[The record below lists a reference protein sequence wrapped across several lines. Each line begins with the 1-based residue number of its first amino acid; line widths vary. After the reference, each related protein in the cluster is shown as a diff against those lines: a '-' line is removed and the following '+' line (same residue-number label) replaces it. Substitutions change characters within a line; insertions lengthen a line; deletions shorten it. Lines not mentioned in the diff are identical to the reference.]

1 MRKFLF
7 FCSFAFTINSY
18 AQNCPSH
25 LLNNDTTVFVICS
38 NETVDLTNIIQTR
51 GLTIQWDISNPTVAI
66 LGVYRLTVDS
76 SGCRDTVF
84 VTVRQDIKTWL
95 GTASDNWHDPL
106 NWTGNSV
113 PNDKTH
119 VIINNSTLFPCVIRD
134 NDATAASIQVE
145 EGANYS
151 VMANKNLAITAQCE
165 KLPPLMEMG
174 SNTIIINTPT
184 AQLIQFID
192 SSTIV
197 FNGTTPQLQNL
208 ESGIIIL
215 CGIAPN
221 APFGFLRKIIS
232 KQTTGS
238 TTTLITSETTL
249 TETFKELHLDY
260 RKVYSDNDTLQR
272 TTTAV
277 PFTISIPQIILHDED
292 GNTNTTSDQIKFD
305 GSLQVTPDFRFHID
319 ISNFRLNSASI
330 EAGFENILTNSIT
343 VGSNVSNITKE
354 KVIYSK
360 PLALWYIPGTILII
374 VPTLEVRIGAVA
386 SLNVGMSASNTNT
399 NRVVS
404 YLKYE
409 NHDWSVGYNGTMQNQ
424 FNFSGING
432 SAEAQF
438 YVEPSIAFKLYGSNW
453 AKGSIDVDAY
463 LKITGQLF
471 PTQSCELTAGISASA
486 EANLGF
492 FGNDYPI
499 ASYPDIFDFSQIL
512 YTCPVTEM
520 PSVSTTSVTGVTS
533 SSASSGGN
541 VTSDGGGTVTARGVC
556 WSTSPNPTTANNKS
570 TDGSGTGSFTS
581 SITGLSPSTLY
592 YVRAY
597 ATNGAGTA
605 YGNSVSF
612 NTPQAPA
619 QLPTVSTTSITGV
632 TSSSASSGGNVTS
645 DGGGTVTSRGVC
657 WSTSPNPTTA
667 NNKTTDGSGTGS
679 FTSSITGLS
688 PSTLYYVRAY
698 AANGAG
704 TAYGNSVSFNTPQAP
719 AQLPTVSTTSITG
732 VTSSS
737 ASSGGNVTSDGGA
750 TVTSR
755 GVCWNTSPNP
765 TTANSKTTN
774 GSGTGSFT
782 SSITGLSPSTLY
794 YVRAYATNSAG
805 TAYGNSLNFTSG
817 SAAPIPITPTDAC
830 TSPPIMQVNTVYQ
843 VNINVANYTLG
854 APISGQSAGGASIR
868 GFWVAVSVPVGYYA
882 TSVVIYDV
890 SSNFNPVVGLKS
902 NCSFDYYP
910 NTSTGSDY
918 ANALGN
924 GGSETFGTGLTG
936 PDASNDGIY
945 HIRIYHYTGSE
956 TPTISFKI
964 KVQ

>member
-1 MRKFLF
+1 MRKLLF
-7 FCSFAFTINSY
+7 FCSFVFTINTY
-18 AQNCPSH
+18 AQNCPSQ
-25 LLNNDTTVFVICS
+25 LFNNDTTVFVLCS

-51 GLTIQWDISNPTVAI
+51 GLTIQWDISNPTAAI

-95 GTASDNWHDPL
+95 GTTSDNWHDPL

-119 VIINNSTLFPCVIRD
+119 VIINKSTLFPCVIRD

-145 EGANYS
+145 EGADYS
-151 VMANKNLAITAQCE
+151 VMANKNLAIKAQCE

-174 SNTIIINTPT
+174 SNTVIINSPT

-197 FNGTTPQLQNL
+197 FNGTTAQLQNL
-208 ESGIIIL
+208 ASGNIVV
-215 CGIAPN
+215 CDIAPN
-221 APFGFLRKIIS
+221 APFGFLRKIVS
-232 KQTTGS
+232 KQTIGS
-238 TTTLITSETTL
+238 ITTLITSETTL

-260 RKVYSDNDTLQR
+260 RKVYSNNDTLQR
-272 TTTAV
+272 TTSAV
-277 PFTISIPQIILHDED
+277 PFTISIPQIILYDED

-305 GSLQVTPDFRFHID
+305 GSLQVTPDFRFQVD
-319 ISNFRLNSASI
+319 ISNFHLISATI
-330 EAGFENILTNSIT
+330 EGGFENILTNSIT
-343 VGSNVSNITKE
+343 AGSNVGNITVE
-354 KVIYSK
+354 KTIYSK
-360 PLALWYIPGTILII
+360 PLALWFIPGTFLII
-374 VPTLEVRIGAVA
+374 VPTLEVKIGAAA
-386 SLNVGMSASNTNT
+386 SINVGMSASNTNT
-399 NRVVS
+399 NRIVS

-409 NHDWSVGYNGTMQNQ
+409 NNNWSTGYNRTMQNQ

-438 YVEPSIAFKLYGSNW
+438 YVEPSIDFKLFGSDW
-453 AKGSIDVDAY
+453 AKGSLSVDAY
-463 LKITGQLF
+463 LKIAGQLF
-471 PTQSCELTAGISASA
+471 PTQTCELRAGLSGDA
-486 EANLGF
+486 EVNLGF
-492 FGNDYPI
+492 FGTEYPI
-499 ASYPDIFDFSQIL
+499 ASYEIFDFSQPL
-512 YTCPVTEM
+512 YTCPITQSPTVT
-520 PSVSTTSVTGVTS
+520 TTSITNVSS
-533 SSASSGGN
+533 SSATSGGN

-556 WSTSPNPTTANNKS
+556 WSTSPNPTTANNK
-570 TDGSGTGSFTS
+570 TNDGSGTGSFTS

-605 YGNSVSF
+605 YGNSVSL
-612 NTPQAPA
+612 TTQQAPA
-619 QLPTVSTTSITGV
+619 QLPTVSTTSIT
-632 TSSSASSGGNVTS
+632 
-645 DGGGTVTSRGVC
+645 
-657 WSTSPNPTTA
+657 
-667 NNKTTDGSGTGS
+667 
-679 FTSSITGLS
+679 
-688 PSTLYYVRAY
+688 
-698 AANGAG
+698 
-704 TAYGNSVSFNTPQAP
+704 SVA
-719 AQLPTVSTTSITG
+719 
-732 VTSSS
+732 SSS

-750 TVTSR
+750 TVTARGVCWNTSQNPTTANSKTTNGSGIGSFTSSITGLSPSTFYYVRAYATNSAGTAYGNSVSFTTQQAPAQLPTVSTTSITSVSSSSAMSGGNVTSDGGATVTAR

-805 TAYGNSLNFTSG
+805 TAYGNSLSFTSG

-854 APISGQSAGGASIR
+854 APISGQSSGGANIR
-868 GFWVAVSVPVGYYA
+868 GFWVAVSIPVGYYA
-882 TSVVIYDV
+882 TSVLIYDV

-902 NCSFDYYP
+902 NCAFAYYP
-910 NTSTGSDY
+910 NTNTAADY